1 MSGKDAGE
9 LSLGAQ
15 LLLEM
20 REDIIG
26 GRLLPGTAL
35 VEGEL
40 VKAYNASRSGVRL
53 MPSSSHSAGSSI
65 HSPGGSR

>member
-1 MSGKDAGE
+1 MSGKDAGA

-35 VEGEL
+35 VEAEL
-40 VKAYNASRSGVRL
+40 VKAYNA
-53 MPSSSHSAGSSI
+53 
-65 HSPGGSR
+65 